1 VPDGGGERLAAAH
14 ATGLEYPRNRGFA
27 FWHSRWS
34 YRNIWVRLTGPGR
47 VAVQSVYT
55 PPEDTEVIQNS
66 SYATQTP
73 LVIRRRRGYP

>member
-1 VPDGGGERLAAAH
+1 MAALSSTVQPSSLLYRDISVNVH
-14 ATGLEYPRNRGFA
+14 LHLEYPRNRGFA

-34 YRNIWVRLTGPGR
+34 YRNIWVRVSGPGR

-66 SYATQTP
+66 SYATQH
-73 LVIRRRRGYP
+73 RW

>member
-1 VPDGGGERLAAAH
+1 VPHRVQCLTAGASAWPQPMQ
-14 ATGLEYPRNRGFA
+14 TGLEYPRNRGFA

-66 SYATQTP
+66 SYATQH
-73 LVIRRRRGYP
+73 RW